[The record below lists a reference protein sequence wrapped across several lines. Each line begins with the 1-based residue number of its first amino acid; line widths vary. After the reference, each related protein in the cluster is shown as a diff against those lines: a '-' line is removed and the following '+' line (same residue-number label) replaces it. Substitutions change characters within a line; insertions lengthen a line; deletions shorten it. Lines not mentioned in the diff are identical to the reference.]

1 MIRERKQTLK
11 ISFVAL
17 DAALSFF
24 AFLVAVVLHFYVISP
39 ERRALFAAGTDAW
52 LAPDRIFPGNQHLQ
66 ILIAY
71 AQIGAVLTLMQV
83 MVFLAVDLYRPRTTL
98 QPLREVLHI
107 VRAVGIALVL
117 VLALLFF
124 YRAHSYSRAVVGYAA
139 ILTVLFLSGGHALLR
154 RYLAFR
160 HGKGQNVRN
169 VLVVGTGTNAA
180 RFVGRLE
187 KYSMYGFRIVGVIG
201 PAARA
206 DRSLRGLI
214 LGPIARMESICESEQ
229 IDSIVVAL
237 DAGSQ
242 AVLPIVEFCYRE
254 GIDCRIVP
262 DMLDLVTH
270 GARVEEMD
278 GIPVLTL
285 RDIPLNNGYHRFMKR
300 SFDVVF
306 ALTVLVLTGPVLL
319 LLALLVKLSSP
330 GPVLFAQER
339 VGLDRRTFR
348 LLKFRSMVVQEKTRS
363 DTTWGSKQDARVT
376 RIGAFLRKTSLDEL
390 PQFINVL
397 RGDMSVVG
405 PRPERPHFVKQFKE
419 KYEHYMLRHRVKAGI
434 TGWAQILGYRGDTS
448 IEKRVEADIYYIE
461 NWSLLFDVLILLR
474 TIPSMIRSPGE

>member
-17 DAALSFF
+17 DAVL
-24 AFLVAVVLHFYVISP
+24 AFLAFLAAVTLHFYVISP
-39 ERRALFAAGTDAW
+39 ERRELFVPASDAW
-52 LAPDRIFPGNQHLQ
+52 LIPGIGLPTNPHLQ
-66 ILIAY
+66 ILFAY
-71 AQIGAVLTLMQV
+71 SQIGMLLTVVEIL
-83 MVFLAVDLYRPRTTL
+83 VFLAVDLYRPRTAL
-98 QPLREVLHI
+98 QPLREMLYI
-107 VRAVGIALVL
+107 VRAVGIALVI

-124 YRAHSYSRAVVGYAA
+124 YRGLSYSRAVVVYSAA
-139 ILTVLFLSGGHALLR
+139 LTVLFLSIGHSLLR
-154 RYLAFR
+154 QYLVFL

-169 VLVVGTGTNAA
+169 LLIVGTGKNAE

-187 KYSMYGFRIVGVIG
+187 KYSMYGFRIVGLVG
-201 PAARA
+201 PVAGA
-206 DRSLRGLI
+206 DRSLRRLI
-214 LGPIARMESICESEQ
+214 LGPVSKMAAICEREQ

-300 SFDVVF
+300 AFDIVF
-306 ALTVLVLTGPVLL
+306 SLIVLVLTGPVLL
-319 LLALLVKLSSP
+319 LLALLVRLTSP

-348 LLKFRSMVVQEKTRS
+348 LLKFRSMHVQTQARS
-363 DTTWGSKQDARVT
+363 DTTWGSRQDPRVT
-376 RIGAFLRKTSLDEL
+376 GIGSFLRKTSLDEL
-390 PQFINVL
+390 PQFLNVL

-461 NWSLLFDVLILLR
+461 NWSLLFDVLIVLR
-474 TIPSMIRSPGE
+474 TIPSMIKSPGE